1 MLKLFITKQLFSLT
15 NTNLAFNLSSKTIF
29 SIILRAPERSRDGC
43 KGILVLA
50 KAAPDNLRGN
60 FQRICTSGRREAIL
74 REEIEVGRVL
84 VEYHRMSA
92 GSKKIYETLSTILSN
107 AIIVLM
113 SILIS
118 SYKNILRSQ
127 A

>member
-29 SIILRAPERSRDGC
+29 AIILRAPERSRDGC

-74 REEIEVGRVL
+74 REGIEVGRVL

-92 GSKKIYETLSTILSN
+92 GRKKIYETLWLS
-107 AIIVLM
+107 
-113 SILIS
+113 SHE
-118 SYKNILRSQ
+118 Q
-127 A
+127 F